1 QFAQNVRIEIRH
13 RRSPLEAQARLTA
26 LELDVSRS
34 ARRHTIRDL
43 EDGLAL
49 RLLTE
54 GRAASPRPRLRTR
67 APCHLAYGSMRSR
80 PSLWL
85 LPRFWRS
92 APGRFRSQATD
103 YATGQSVV
111 EVGSASLGPKTWHG
125 RGYCKA

>member
-80 PSLWL
+80 PSLRL
-85 LPRFWRS
+85 CRASREARQHDLDHGPQTT
-92 APGRFRSQATD
+92 PP
-103 YATGQSVV
+103 GQSVA
-111 EVGSASLGPKTWHG
+111 EVGSASLGPETWHG
-125 RGYCKA
+125 RGYCR